1 MFLSPKI
8 YFYLLCWLLSGMM
21 STAFASINVVSGSAQ
36 TVSAGTASQNI
47 TFKVL
52 DNAGNPN
59 TQATVNFTLTDPF
72 GKTISDGL
80 TVVTAPT
87 TTSDNCT
94 FTPCVPGIVF
104 TAVKS
109 SVTTAVGNY
118 IVTAML
124 ANDNKQLVSA
134 NFIVT
139 VGAPA
144 RLEVVSSPQR
154 IPVNTDSAAIS
165 FKLIDNFNNII
176 AGQPVEFSLTNPDG
190 QGNPSGLITASV
202 ATNANGVANTQLR
215 ATDIFGNYTVLAKLT
230 SNTAITATNSI
241 TVDPPNF
248 QPGLNVKRG
257 GNQIVSAGATS
268 EEIIFIAIDS
278 SGNPLKNI
286 TVNFSLFN
294 PEGVSVP
301 QGLIV
306 TQGSTDDKGV
316 VATRV
321 HTLSKSGSYK
331 LIAAAEG
338 GLRTETAVTL
348 KTGNASQLVVTAGDN
363 QMIPAG
369 QLSDTIRFKLSD
381 SFNNPV
387 ANQLINFT
395 LTNATGVI
403 VNNGMTPTTAN
414 TDDAG
419 EVATVVNAIGAQ
431 GKYTLSA
438 KAPNVGL
445 TQNVTLTVGEPL
457 PPLPS
462 LGFGGAF
469 DPQEKRTVTE
479 STFYGG
485 VQAGSDSK
493 FSQEKTLKA
502 GDSVH
507 ITGAIQAATAH
518 VGQVVD
524 ILLTAGYKQ
533 HQPFDFA
540 EYFIKFDNLNRAYW
554 WDGMLPSLIP
564 FRQGVTL
571 SRVEII
577 DIYNGA
583 LTDTGTFWIWFGYR
597 LADGTIVYNADHNIK
612 LWIEP

>member
-165 FKLIDNFNNII
+165 FKLIDNFNNIV

-369 QLSDTIRFKLSD
+369 QLSDIIRFKLSD
-381 SFNNPV
+381 SFNNSV

-533 HQPFDFA
+533 YPPFDFA
-540 EYFIKFDNLNRAYW
+540 EYFMKFDNLHHAYW

>member
-369 QLSDTIRFKLSD
+369 QLSDIIRFKLSD

-533 HQPFDFA
+533 YPPFDFA

-554 WDGMLPSLIP
+554 WDGTLPSLIP